1 MKEDLI
7 KRMEVRLAK
16 RLDHQMRVLKKE
28 MSAEMAF
35 LEDKLRAEMEKEIAA
50 VKKSLGESEKN

>member
-1 MKEDLI
+1 
-7 KRMEVRLAK
+7 MEVRLAK

-50 VKKSLGESEKN
+50 VKKSLGKTEKN